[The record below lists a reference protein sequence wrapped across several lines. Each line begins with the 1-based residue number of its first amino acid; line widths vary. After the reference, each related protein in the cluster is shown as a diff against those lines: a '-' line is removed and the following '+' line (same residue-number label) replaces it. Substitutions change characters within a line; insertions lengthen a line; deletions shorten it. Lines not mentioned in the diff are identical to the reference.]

1 MRILVTGGAGFLG
14 TALANKLVQEG
25 HIVRVLDDLSAGD
38 ASYLDKDILFSRG
51 DTRDIP
57 RLWSLLKD
65 VDCVYHLA
73 ARVSVPES
81 IAYPVE
87 YNDVNVGGTVSLMTA
102 VRDARVKRVVLA
114 SSAAVYGNQAQ
125 QPISESAVLQPES
138 PYAVSKVAAE
148 NYVQAIGKLWGIETV
163 ILRIQNAYGP
173 NQPLPASHAPV
184 VPRFLKQ
191 VCSGGSVILFGS
203 GRQTRDFVY
212 ISDVTD
218 ALISAG
224 SVPDI
229 DGTICNIGSGSET
242 SISELLDV
250 IEKVTGREAHRLQN
264 GVGEVGVSRL
274 YANISRAQEVLGYS
288 SRVNLETGLRFTLEQ
303 DVRFSPC

>member
-148 NYVQAIGKLWGIETV
+148 NYVQAIGKLWGIE
-163 ILRIQNAYGP
+163 NGY
-173 NQPLPASHAPV
+173 PAHSKRLWSQSAAAGLACAGCAAV
-184 VPRFLKQ
+184 SQTSVF
-191 VCSGGSVILFGS
+191 GGIGHSLWK
-203 GRQTRDFVY
+203 RA
-212 ISDVTD
+212 SD
-218 ALISAG
+218 A
-224 SVPDI
+224 
-229 DGTICNIGSGSET
+229 
-242 SISELLDV
+242 
-250 IEKVTGREAHRLQN
+250 
-264 GVGEVGVSRL
+264 
-274 YANISRAQEVLGYS
+274 
-288 SRVNLETGLRFTLEQ
+288 
-303 DVRFSPC
+303 